1 MFPARY
7 ARRLAPPGVA
17 AKLSDVAA
25 GAVRQGVNERKEVG
39 GERRITFLDPSP
51 ARRCSPQLQESFG
64 SVLQKLA
71 G

>member
-39 GERRITFLDPSP
+39 GERRITFLD
-51 ARRCSPQLQESFG
+51 AAGSPQLQESFG